1 MGWII
6 RLKRKQL
13 VGGTGEDDIYPITS
27 TGAVYNEA
35 GKDLDTIL
43 RELQEAQYT
52 KVLQEVIKNGNVLHF
67 SYTDETTK
75 DIQLPNAFTDVEL
88 TTSGNDNTVTF
99 TFADGTSKSIVI
111 TASEQ
116 EQADWAETDN
126 TKNSYIKNK
135 PAIPVVDGVDIDVTS
150 WGTED
155 DLNYWTSNNSNITP
169 NKKSLL
175 YAVGMSLYYHDTGV
189 YTRIHIKQDFS
200 ITTETALNTS
210 NCEIIGH
217 SRTLNMDNHPIN
229 LTGRYFKVTD
239 LRLQRVAD
247 YGNDDGNTINTAC
260 ICQDMDTVS
269 YIVFDNV
276 TFFNWALVAKTD
288 IVNDV
293 MYPRT
298 FNLVKVSNVGDSKSL
313 HIICRDCQFPIRP
326 TRFGDTYKNAIMN
339 ADYSNTFIKVDIPS
353 NQIGAFSI
361 ETTGNVGG
369 VHGTSKSIIGAQKFY
384 VHLASAV
391 KEDMYLFSDGTVDYR
406 YSIGTDTISQN
417 PTPNGYYPNDRCRV
431 WWRINNEQIAG
442 GITPSPSPIGSL
454 PVGVILLWSGAVNTI
469 PSGWVLCDGQNGT
482 PNLSNKFVIGTW
494 QIAENAYNVGAT
506 GGSASVT
513 LTENQIPSHTHTI
526 SSDGAHTHGFV
537 GDRRLTSVADYTI
550 YDQTPV
556 PYDTQSDT
564 DAGGHYYSTTSDGS
578 HTHTIGST
586 GGNSPHSNMP
596 PYYALAYIMYVGQ

>member
-1 MGWII
+1 MGWIL

-52 KVLQEVIKNGNVLHF
+52 KVLQEVTKDGNTLQF
-67 SYTDETTK
+67 SYTDNTTK
-75 DIQLPNAFTDVEL
+75 NIQLPNAFTDVDL
-88 TTSGNDNTVTF
+88 TTSGGDNTITF
-99 TFADGTSKSIVI
+99 TLADNTTKSIVI
-111 TASEQ
+111 TAPEQ
-116 EQADWAETDN
+116 EQADWNQTDTN
-126 TKNSYIKNK
+126 ASDYIKNK

-150 WGTED
+150 WGTAD
-155 DLNYWTSNNSNITP
+155 DFNYWTSNNSNITP

-175 YAVGMSLYYHDTGV
+175 YAVGMSLYYQGTGV
-189 YTRIHIKQDFS
+189 YTRIHIKQDFA
-200 ITTETALNTS
+200 ITTETALDTS

-217 SRTLNMDNHPIN
+217 SRTLRMDSHSIN

-239 LRLQRVAD
+239 LRLQRIAD
-247 YGNDDGNTINTAC
+247 NASGDSSALNTAC
-260 ICQDMDTVS
+260 IYQSVPTVS

-276 TFFNWALVAKTD
+276 TFFNWALAATSDVVD
-288 IVNDV
+288 NV
-293 MYPRT
+293 MYPRS
-298 FNLVKVSNVGDSKSL
+298 FNFIKVNNVSNSKSL
-313 HIICRDCQFPIRP
+313 HIICRNCQFPVRP
-326 TRFGDTYKNAIMN
+326 TRLGDDYKSAIMN
-339 ADYSNTFIKVDIPS
+339 ADYSNCFIIVDVPS
-353 NQIGAFSI
+353 DQIGAFSI

-369 VHGTSKSIIGAQKFY
+369 VHGTSKNIIGAQKFY

-417 PTPNGYYPNDRCRV
+417 PTPNGYYPSDKCRV
-431 WWRINNEQIAG
+431 WWRMNNEQIAS

-482 PNLSNKFVIGTW
+482 PNLSHKFVIGTW
-494 QIAENAYNVGAT
+494 QIAENVYNVDAT
-506 GGSASVT
+506 GGSETVT
-513 LTENQIPSHTHTI
+513 LTVDQIPSHTHTI
-526 SSDGAHTHGFV
+526 GSAGAHRHGFV
-537 GDRRLTSVADYTI
+537 GDRRLALVADYTI
-550 YDQTPV
+550 YDQASIA
-556 PYDTQSDT
+556 YDTQGDT
-564 DAGGHYYSTTSDGS
+564 DAGGHIYGTTQDGE

-586 GGNSPHSNMP
+586 GGGSSHNNMP
-596 PYYALAYIMYVGQ
+596 PYTVCYIWERIE